1 MWNETGVTSRQQQS
15 HIMQRFITNLT
26 SSFNKPMFY
35 GGMKQ
40 LYNAQQVAKL
50 TSIELNKHPLPK
62 QPVPDLEKTVHLYL
76 KSVQPL
82 LTIEELKNT
91 ERVLHDFVKDGGIGK
106 KLYMKLQQRYEQTDN
121 WMSEW
126 WLQSAYLGYRYP
138 VIVHSSPGTVGPPQE
153 FKSPKDFYRYAAHLI
168 GGVRKYN
175 DMIKSCDIKQ
185 EMIRDAPLDMRP
197 YALILGS
204 HRQPNKDVDRL
215 IHIDTSEH
223 IIVLSNNHFFKLSLT
238 SEVNEEQLIAS
249 IEDIAQRS
257 KLPGKPIGILTG
269 NDRDIWVEDHNKLKS
284 IGKNEEILKNLETA
298 LFVLCL
304 DKELP
309 KSAFSNKNNSS
320 VRGIQSLTGYSS
332 STNAGNR
339 WHDKIVQYILSYD
352 GFVGLQYEHSP
363 CEALPITVL
372 HDYVLNHVN
381 KKLKETVKAPS
392 DFQKAEH
399 LQFEVDQSLENA
411 IEKASLS
418 VDRLS
423 QDIDLEC
430 FQFDIFG
437 SNKIKQCKMSPDSFI
452 QIAMQVTYYQI
463 HNQPPAHYESAAL
476 RRFKNARTECIRST
490 SNESVEFA
498 KLMSNE
504 KEFDETLKLAMIR
517 AVNAH
522 KKLAT
527 EASMGEGVD
536 RLFFGLKMIA
546 KEEQIK
552 LPEFF
557 SDISYTKSTS
567 FTLTSSQV
575 AYKTASFMCYGP
587 VVPNG
592 YGCCYNPRSDD
603 IFFACSSFKGCPETS
618 TQRFADTLKQS
629 LIRMIKLAD
638 A

>member
-1 MWNETGVTSRQQQS
+1 MRADELQRIIVLHHPLAFFTYPDRTLNETGVTSHQQQS

-40 LYNAQQVAKL
+40 LYNERQVAKL

-175 DMIKSCDIKQ
+175 DMIKRFVTLFLLNTWEFYNQEITLIIFSCDIKQ

-284 IGKNEEILKNLETA
+284 K
-298 LFVLCL
+298 
-304 DKELP
+304 
-309 KSAFSNKNNSS
+309 
-320 VRGIQSLTGYSS
+320 
-332 STNAGNR
+332 
-339 WHDKIVQYILSYD
+339 
-352 GFVGLQYEHSP
+352 
-363 CEALPITVL
+363 
-372 HDYVLNHVN
+372 
-381 KKLKETVKAPS
+381 
-392 DFQKAEH
+392 
-399 LQFEVDQSLENA
+399 
-411 IEKASLS
+411 
-418 VDRLS
+418 
-423 QDIDLEC
+423 
-430 FQFDIFG
+430 
-437 SNKIKQCKMSPDSFI
+437 
-452 QIAMQVTYYQI
+452 
-463 HNQPPAHYESAAL
+463 
-476 RRFKNARTECIRST
+476 
-490 SNESVEFA
+490 
-498 KLMSNE
+498 
-504 KEFDETLKLAMIR
+504 
-517 AVNAH
+517 
-522 KKLAT
+522 
-527 EASMGEGVD
+527 
-536 RLFFGLKMIA
+536 FF
-546 KEEQIK
+546 
-552 LPEFF
+552 
-557 SDISYTKSTS
+557 
-567 FTLTSSQV
+567 
-575 AYKTASFMCYGP
+575 
-587 VVPNG
+587 
-592 YGCCYNPRSDD
+592 
-603 IFFACSSFKGCPETS
+603 
-618 TQRFADTLKQS
+618 
-629 LIRMIKLAD
+629 
-638 A
+638 

>member
-1 MWNETGVTSRQQQS
+1 
-15 HIMQRFITNLT
+15 
-26 SSFNKPMFY
+26 
-35 GGMKQ
+35 
-40 LYNAQQVAKL
+40 
-50 TSIELNKHPLPK
+50 
-62 QPVPDLEKTVHLYL
+62 
-76 KSVQPL
+76 
-82 LTIEELKNT
+82 
-91 ERVLHDFVKDGGIGK
+91 
-106 KLYMKLQQRYEQTDN
+106 MKLQQRYEQTDN

-126 WLQSAYLGYRYP
+126 WLQAAYLGYRYP

-175 DMIKSCDIKQ
+175 DMIKRFVTLFLLNTWEFYNQEITLIIFSCDIKQ

-269 NDRDIWVEDHNKLKS
+269 NDRDIW
-284 IGKNEEILKNLETA
+284 
-298 LFVLCL
+298 
-304 DKELP
+304 
-309 KSAFSNKNNSS
+309 
-320 VRGIQSLTGYSS
+320 
-332 STNAGNR
+332 
-339 WHDKIVQYILSYD
+339 YILSYD

-372 HDYVLNHVN
+372 HDYVLNHV
-381 KKLKETVKAPS
+381 
-392 DFQKAEH
+392 
-399 LQFEVDQSLENA
+399 
-411 IEKASLS
+411 
-418 VDRLS
+418 LS
-423 QDIDLEC
+423 QDVDLEC
-430 FQFDIFG
+430 FQFDMFG

-592 YGCCYNPRSDD
+592 YGCCYNPRSED

>member
-1 MWNETGVTSRQQQS
+1 
-15 HIMQRFITNLT
+15 MQRFITNLT

-40 LYNAQQVAKL
+40 LYNERQVAKL

-284 IGKNEEILKNLETA
+284 K
-298 LFVLCL
+298 
-304 DKELP
+304 
-309 KSAFSNKNNSS
+309 
-320 VRGIQSLTGYSS
+320 
-332 STNAGNR
+332 
-339 WHDKIVQYILSYD
+339 
-352 GFVGLQYEHSP
+352 
-363 CEALPITVL
+363 
-372 HDYVLNHVN
+372 N

-452 QIAMQVTYYQI
+452 QIAMQVTYYQL

-557 SDISYTKSTS
+557 SDISYTKSTY

-603 IFFACSSFKGCPETS
+603 IFFACSSFKGCLETS
-618 TQRFADTLKQS
+618 TQKFADTLKQS